1 MESAMVQTDNNAMT
15 EVALALAMAF
25 FAIFILAAVSMSQP
39 VNSDTSDRIQEKI
52 VHDVILQLEAESEN
66 VGERALEQEETLL
79 IYHQGAFLNEQL
91 KPFLPDNNMNVSRR
105 YVIAVS
111 PNLSMAEMI
120 QIKKNKNM
128 PNLAITLLNDEWQQR
143 LELLK

>member
-1 MESAMVQTDNNAMT
+1 MVQTDNNAMT

-39 VNSDTSDRIQEKI
+39 VISDTSNRVQEKI
-52 VHDVILQLEAESEN
+52 VHDVILQLEAESEHE
-66 VGERALEQEETLL
+66 GERALEQEETLL
-79 IYHQGAFLNEQL
+79 IYNKGAFLNEQL
-91 KPFLPDNNMNVSRR
+91 KPFLPDNNTNVSRR

>member
-1 MESAMVQTDNNAMT
+1 MVQTDNNAMT

-52 VHDVILQLEAESEN
+52 VHDVILQLEAKSEN
-66 VGERALEQEETLL
+66 EGERALEQEETLL

>member
-52 VHDVILQLEAESEN
+52 VHDVILQLEAKSEN
-66 VGERALEQEETLL
+66 EGERALEQEETLL